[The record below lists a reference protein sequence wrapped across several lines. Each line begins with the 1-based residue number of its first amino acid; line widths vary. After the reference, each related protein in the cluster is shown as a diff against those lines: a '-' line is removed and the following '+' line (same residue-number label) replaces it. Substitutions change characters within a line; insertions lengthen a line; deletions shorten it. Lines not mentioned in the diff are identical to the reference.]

1 MDKSTFSV
9 SQVTPSSA
17 SVKNLS
23 LSFSNLEINYG
34 APNTNESTIA
44 SLMSLNKHEI
54 LFLITEEIGSQYLQ
68 QFMSLMDS
76 TIVDRIFYA
85 LFIRVFE
92 VMSDQFGR
100 HVFAK
105 LIKSCSHDQLQLITL
120 KITSRDDLLF
130 KASLNKHG
138 SSSIK
143 QLIRVI
149 SKSPP
154 PQLIDL
160 ITSALKRLFKHMMI
174 TKSGLSILLH
184 CLETLTNHQNDNIYL
199 AALEDFDRVSC
210 REQGCISMNNFIDEM
225 SGTRRKQLLYLI
237 SINSASLSNDPY
249 GNFVVQH
256 VIELENPEFIEL
268 ICFALKGQLVD
279 LSMLKEGSHVVEKIL
294 KFENFIG
301 HVVFDFLNSD
311 RILQVANDRYGNYV
325 IQKAL
330 KESLRVDR
338 YLFQSLVMKLKQE
351 DFDSLRFGYGKN
363 VFKFITGC
371 GVPIPQPGFF

>member
-1 MDKSTFSV
+1 MDKSTFYV

-17 SVKNLS
+17 SVENLS
-23 LSFSNLEINYG
+23 LSFSNLEINNG
-34 APNTNESTIA
+34 ASNANESTIA
-44 SLMSLNKHEI
+44 TFMSFNPHEI
-54 LFLITEEIGSQYLQ
+54 LFLVKDEIGSQYLLQ
-68 QFMSLMDS
+68 LISLMDS
-76 TIVDRIFYA
+76 RIVDRIFYA
-85 LFIRVFE
+85 LFIRAFE

-105 LIKSCSHDQLQLITL
+105 LINSCSHDQLQLITL

-143 QLIRVI
+143 LLIRVV

-154 PQLIDL
+154 PLIDL
-160 ITSALKRLFKHMMI
+160 LTSALKRLFKHMMI
-174 TKSGLSILLH
+174 TKSGLSIILH
-184 CLETLTNHQNDNIYL
+184 CLETLKNHQNDNIYL

-210 REQGCISMNNFIDEM
+210 HKQGCISMNNFIDEM

-256 VIELENPEFIEL
+256 VIKLENPEFIEL
-268 ICFALKGQLVD
+268 ICLALKGKLVD
-279 LSMLKEGSHVVEKIL
+279 LSMMKGGSHVVEKIL
-294 KFENFIG
+294 KFQNFIG

-330 KESLRVDR
+330 KESMRVDR

-363 VFKFITGC
+363 VFNFITGC
-371 GVPIPQPGFF
+371 GVPIPQPEFF